1 MNAQKLIPLLD
12 KIDALL
18 ENNRKIREELI
29 RLLVEEEAKPDR
41 QPTVAS
47 LTDILGIKVYLGK
60 DYIEPTQPEETKI
73 KIGEDL
79 GNIEDIVK
87 EEIEEYNSSFEV
99 QDCGGNFVSVKPID
113 IPKSLDIDINR
124 EIEILEDEYLE
135 RTLDLWR

>member
-1 MNAQKLIPLLD
+1 MKTEQIISLLF

-18 ENNRKIREELI
+18 ENNKKIREELI
-29 RLLVEEEAKPDR
+29 QML
-41 QPTVAS
+41 TVKEDEPS

-60 DYIEPTQPEETKI
+60 DYVEPTEYKL

-79 GNIEDIVK
+79 GK
-87 EEIEEYNSSFEV
+87 LEELEEYIV

-113 IPKSLDIDINR
+113 IPKSFDVNINR
-124 EIEILEDEYLE
+124 ELDILEDEYIE

>member
-1 MNAQKLIPLLD
+1 MNTQRLISLLF

-18 ENNRKIREELI
+18 ENNTKIREELI
-29 RLLVEEEAKPDR
+29 RLLAEEEAKPDR

-60 DYIEPTQPEETKI
+60 DYIEPTEYKI

-79 GNIEDIVK
+79 GKLEEDKIEEDK
-87 EEIEEYNSSFEV
+87 IEEYEV
-99 QDCGGNFVSVKPID
+99 QDCHGNFVSVKPID

>member
-1 MNAQKLIPLLD
+1 MPNRTEKLISLLF

-18 ENNRKIREELI
+18 ENNKKIREELI
-29 RLLVEEEAKPDR
+29 KMLAEKEDEP
-41 QPTVAS
+41 S

-60 DYIEPTQPEETKI
+60 DYVEATLPLVEATEYKI

-79 GNIEDIVK
+79 GKLEEDK
-87 EEIEEYNSSFEV
+87 IEEYEV

-113 IPKSLDIDINR
+113 IPKSFDLNINR
-124 EIEILEDEYLE
+124 ELDILEDEYIE